1 MPILKISN
9 ALGNIGDTS
18 IKLSYPD
25 MNSNGKCIACEMPF
39 TEKDRSISLGM
50 TKDGKREIFS
60 HIRCA
65 PAKDRINEAIEHF
78 LIAASTNDDNIWAF
92 ADKLR
97 NPSASTTHENS
108 LVEGAFP
115 DMSKGKNEVS
125 DMTNKQVD
133 ANYDSSGTPVPPK
146 N

>member
-1 MPILKISN
+1 MPILKIFNS
-9 ALGNIGDTS
+9 LGNIVNKS

-25 MNSNGKCIACEMPF
+25 MNSDGNCIACEMPP
-39 TEKDRSISLGM
+39 TEENPIISIGRSE
-50 TKDGKREIFS
+50 DGKIELFS
-60 HIRCA
+60 HIGCP
-65 PAKDRINEAIEHF
+65 PAKGRRNEAIEHVSRET
-78 LIAASTNDDNIWAF
+78 STNDNNIWAF

>member
-1 MPILKISN
+1 
-9 ALGNIGDTS
+9 
-18 IKLSYPD
+18 
-25 MNSNGKCIACEMPF
+25 MNSNGNCIACEMPS
-39 TEKDRSISLGM
+39 TDENPIISIGRSE
-50 TKDGKREIFS
+50 DGKIELFS
-60 HIRCA
+60 HIKCA
-65 PAKDRINEAIEHF
+65 PAKDRRNEAIEHVSRET
-78 LIAASTNDDNIWAF
+78 STNDDNIWAF

-125 DMTNKQVD
+125 DITNKQVD